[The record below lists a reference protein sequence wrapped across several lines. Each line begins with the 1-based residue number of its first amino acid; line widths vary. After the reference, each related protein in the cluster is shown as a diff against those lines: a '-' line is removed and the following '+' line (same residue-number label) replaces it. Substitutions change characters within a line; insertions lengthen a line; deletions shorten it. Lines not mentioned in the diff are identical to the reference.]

1 MHCLGRSLK
10 VILSSAYV
18 PSTEGFPHRA
28 TYRKDRTSKQ
38 RHTPRDKA
46 PVQALTK
53 LPNTARRKFCLDFF
67 FSPVSESHRKK
78 NKKQTTSLFLLSKPG
93 RVSQPTGLAGAPWHG
108 EQRAR
113 HRRSRRERK
122 GTQRKGSSGAIGPPL
137 CGQTQAHACTPALGH
152 VHSHRHVVH
161 LLLVWLGLFVSGLFS
176 FSPVNPGLI
185 TVAFSLATCLEN
197 LTDVP
202 APPSCHSLADSS
214 VRTGKE
220 GLETSDVPRPY

>member
-1 MHCLGRSLK
+1 M
-10 VILSSAYV
+10 
-18 PSTEGFPHRA
+18 
-28 TYRKDRTSKQ
+28 
-38 RHTPRDKA
+38 
-46 PVQALTK
+46 
-53 LPNTARRKFCLDFF
+53 
-67 FSPVSESHRKK
+67 
-78 NKKQTTSLFLLSKPG
+78 FLLSKPG

-113 HRRSRRERK
+113 HCRSMRERK
-122 GTQRKGSSGAIGPPL
+122 GTQRKGSSGAIRPPL

-220 GLETSDVPRPY
+220 GLETSDVPRPYHCSELCPLRQQLPPAGEAHPGEEPCSRHCPRPTTPQGWAAQASCGRSAFFRRNDSH